1 MTINRHGGA
10 VEVIKKESMIGAKHI
25 VSVKSEERLYALIFD
40 DEASPHGVIFLCYFV
55 FNLIVTCMTLT
66 KPTSLK
72 LTYKTHLR
80 RGLHFNL
87 LPAPK
92 CSAFAFC
99 DSLDSTTVFP
109 HVHNTGWGLATSS
122 FYCTV
127 WFSSIVA
134 IIITP
139 FYKSEQC
146 LHLPIHDP
154 FHIAEVDVWLT
165 FPCNDG
171 KTTRRLAHRSTKV
184 NATFSR
190 THQTKACENSL
201 IRFRCNRLQ
210 NCSIVGFLSECKM
223 TGSS

>member
-87 LPAPK
+87 LRSVLHSPSVTHSTRQRFFPTYII
-92 CSAFAFC
+92 
-99 DSLDSTTVFP
+99 LD
-109 HVHNTGWGLATSS
+109 GA
-122 FYCTV
+122 
-127 WFSSIVA
+127 
-134 IIITP
+134 
-139 FYKSEQC
+139 
-146 LHLPIHDP
+146 
-154 FHIAEVDVWLT
+154 
-165 FPCNDG
+165 
-171 KTTRRLAHRSTKV
+171 
-184 NATFSR
+184 
-190 THQTKACENSL
+190 
-201 IRFRCNRLQ
+201 
-210 NCSIVGFLSECKM
+210 
-223 TGSS
+223 